1 MTAVEGRSVAAR
13 FASVM
18 AAGLGLFLIVGGEQR
33 VSGPSYF
40 TIENYGGPYVW
51 GGAFL
56 VAGAVMILA
65 TRRRARMLRWSYWI
79 SGVAYVFLAGA
90 AAYAA
95 YKVPTAGIT
104 GIWTYSMLAIVH
116 AYLGEKT

>member
-1 MTAVEGRSVAAR
+1 MTTVGRTVPAR

-18 AAGLGLFLIVGGEQR
+18 AAGLGLFLILGGEQR

-40 TIENYGGPYVW
+40 TIANYGGPYAW

-56 VAGAVMILA
+56 VAGAVMIFA
-65 TRRRARMLRWSYWI
+65 TTRRTRMLRWSYWI
-79 SGVAYVFLAGA
+79 SGVAYLFLAGA
-90 AAYAA
+90 AAYSA
-95 YKVPTAGIT
+95 YKIPTAGIT
-104 GIWTYSMLAIVH
+104 GIWTYTVLSVVH